1 MQLTYFLHK
10 RARQGGMRL
19 PNRPHRR
26 QFRRPREPQP
36 GEERGRG
43 AELAVC
49 GRGDIARGDRDRY
62 RLVHFDPTKSLRP
75 SLERNPVR
83 GVAVRLVVL

>member
-1 MQLTYFLHK
+1 
-10 RARQGGMRL
+10 MRP

-49 GRGDIARGDRDRY
+49 GRGNVARGDRDRY
-62 RLVHFDPTKSLRP
+62 RLVHLIRP
-75 SLERNPVR
+75 KVCVPVWE
-83 GVAVRLVVL
+83 GTQLGGEGAVRLVAL